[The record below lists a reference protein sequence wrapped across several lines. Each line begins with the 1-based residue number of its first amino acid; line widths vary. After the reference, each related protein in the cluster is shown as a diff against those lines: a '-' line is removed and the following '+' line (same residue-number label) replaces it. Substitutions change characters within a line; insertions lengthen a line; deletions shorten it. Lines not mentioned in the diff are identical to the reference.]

1 MAIEDTR
8 KRWGAVYAFGLKSLM
23 IVLDM
28 TIANVARGAIR
39 SESRGATTSLRSCAA
54 SSARCPI

>member
-8 KRWGAVYAFGLKSLM
+8 KCWGAVYALGLKSLM
-23 IVLDM
+23 ILLDM

-39 SESRGATTSLRSCAA
+39 SEPDLADLRSGG
-54 SSARCPI
+54 R